1 MHEEI
6 DRFVNVE
13 RGTVIQ
19 LFDEGKGRAQ
29 IYVSGVPWFRKLRV
43 LSKARAEFRR
53 LTARRRP
60 ILSARQNPQSG
71 SGQPNSP
78 TIFARNS
85 CRVLARRPGW
95 NSAATVGG

>member
-53 LTARRRP
+53 LTAPETTDFERSTKSPVRFRP
-60 ILSARQNPQSG
+60 AE
-71 SGQPNSP
+71 
-78 TIFARNS
+78 
-85 CRVLARRPGW
+85 
-95 NSAATVGG
+95 